1 MAFPPGPRA
10 LFLNALNLAVFL
22 QAGLYMLARSQREPS
37 AALGWRLL
45 GLSLF
50 AQACAQGWATVSILV
65 AGAAPRFPSWG
76 DSLSVLSL
84 GLVIASLLAWPLAST
99 SGSERLRKGLDGL
112 GIAVS
117 VFFVSWFFAL
127 GPLFK
132 SSAAPILIR
141 LFWMIFFLGVATILG
156 IGAYLGARQPARFR
170 GPLGW
175 ILATFC
181 ISLFGVILQIPLGL
195 VGRYYTG
202 HPLDLLVLLAGL
214 VILLAP
220 LAPQPLEPGRIPGDE
235 ALDRSM
241 PSLLLPILP
250 AATALSFI
258 FGALLL
264 TPKRLDPPVIGTGI
278 LLAALGLFRGLLVLR
293 DLQGLSATLETRV
306 QARTRALEAAQDL
319 LLRTERLNSMASLGA
334 GIAHDLKNLLGIVSL
349 NAELLAEAMGTPDP
363 AIERHAAHLKDAAAR
378 ASGLASDLM
387 AIGRGHED
395 PPDDVELIQRIR
407 HLWALLRATLPSSI
421 HFEVDLPAR
430 PAFIHCQA
438 GRLDQLVVNLV
449 LNARDAMPEG
459 GTLRLRVALI
469 REEDDSLVELAV
481 SDTGVGIPE
490 TLHARIFEPF
500 FTTKAPGR
508 GTGLGLASVLQ
519 TVTDLRGTLSLVSGS
534 GQGTTFT
541 LRLPVRV

>member
-1 MAFPPGPRA
+1 MAFPPEPRA
-10 LFLNALNLAVFL
+10 ILLNALNLAVFL

-45 GLSLF
+45 GLGMFS
-50 AQACAQGWATVSILV
+50 QACAQGWATVSILM
-65 AGAAPRFPSWG
+65 ADAAPGFPSWG

-84 GLVIASLLAWPLAST
+84 GLVIASLLVWPLTST
-99 SGSERLRKGLDGL
+99 SGFERLRKGLDGL

-127 GPLFK
+127 GPLFR
-132 SSAAPILIR
+132 SSTAPIPIR

-181 ISLFGVILQIPLGL
+181 ISLLGVTLQIPLGL
-195 VGRYYTG
+195 RGRYYTG
-202 HPLDLLVLLAGL
+202 HPLDLMVLLAGL

-220 LAPQPLEPGRIPGDE
+220 LAPQPLEPGPAPGNE
-235 ALDRSM
+235 ALDRSI

-250 AATALSFI
+250 AATAIALI

-264 TPKRLDPPVIGTGI
+264 APKRLDPLVIGTGI
-278 LLAALGLFRGLLVLR
+278 LLAALGLFRGLLALR
-293 DLQGLSATLETRV
+293 DLQSLSATLETRV
-306 QARTRALEAAQDL
+306 HERTRALEAAQDL

-349 NAELLAEAMGTPDP
+349 NAELLVEELGTPAP
-363 AIERHAAHLKDAAAR
+363 AIERHASHLRDAAAR

-407 HLWALLRATLPSSI
+407 QLWALLRATLPSSI

-459 GTLRLRVALI
+459 GTLCLRVALT

-519 TVTDLRGTLSLVSGS
+519 TVTDLRGTLSLISRPGK
-534 GQGTTFT
+534 GTTFT